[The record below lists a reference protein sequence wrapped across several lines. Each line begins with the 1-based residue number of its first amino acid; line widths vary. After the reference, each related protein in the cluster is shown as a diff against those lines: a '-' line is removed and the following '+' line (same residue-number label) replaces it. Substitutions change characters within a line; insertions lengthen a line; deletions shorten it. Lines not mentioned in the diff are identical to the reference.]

1 MKKIIVCIIVSLVL
15 CFLCRSDAANVAISG
30 LGAHS
35 GRPATGDLVEIVDV
49 SDTAMSANGTNKKVT
64 VGDLTKL
71 TIYIVLASPM
81 RCDETGALV
90 QTTAATDYRG
100 QCKFSNS
107 VDVAGNY
114 ALYWLVVPEDL
125 DTATDLKVARW
136 KFRLGGADTGKH
148 RYIISMSSTADSATY
163 AGSFSNAIN
172 LDFTGDASGA
182 DGDVETVSNITLTS
196 WRSSLTAGQLW
207 VIKVG
212 RDGDDGTNDTSTVDS
227 YSGPLVISYQATQ

>member
-1 MKKIIVCIIVSLVL
+1 MKRIFLLLILLLVSN
-15 CFLCRSDAANVAISG
+15 SDAANVAISG
-30 LGAHS
+30 LGVHS

-49 SDTAMSANGTNKKVT
+49 SDTSMAASGTNKQIT
-64 VGDLTKL
+64 VGDLTKV
-71 TIYIVLASPM
+71 TVYIVLASPM

-107 VDVAGNY
+107 AAVAGNY
-114 ALYWLVVPEDL
+114 ALYWLTVPEDL
-125 DTATDLKVARW
+125 DTATDLKVTRL

-148 RYIISMSSTADSATY
+148 RYIISMASVADSAAY

-182 DGDVETVSNITLTS
+182 DGDVETVSNVTLTS

-207 VIKVG
+207 VIKLG
-212 RDGDDGTNDTSTVDS
+212 RDGNDGTNDTSTVDS